1 MAIYCQHVN
10 SLKMVTEYST
20 TAAQKRLVSCIA
32 DIKEVSRMSSS
43 DVLAR
48 HATKPDTSGNKAR
61 IREKAYVLL
70 FIVEGKSEQAVRVLW
85 DMPGVAIV
93 DCLEGNPNLLVILEA
108 PDRLALAE
116 LMMPVLAAVD
126 SITEDLR
133 LLVTRDSSVDAAI
146 STPK

>member
-1 MAIYCQHVN
+1 M
-10 SLKMVTEYST
+10 SLSAV
-20 TAAQKRLVSCIA
+20 V
-32 DIKEVSRMSSS
+32 
-43 DVLAR
+43 AR
-48 HATKPDTSGNKAR
+48 HATKPDTSGNKAM
-61 IREKAYVLL
+61 IRERAYVLL
-70 FIVEGKSEQAVRVLW
+70 FIVKGKSEQAVRVLW

-116 LMMPVLAAVD
+116 LLMPVLAAVD

-133 LLVTRDSSVDAAI
+133 LLVTRDSSVDAAA